1 MLEEATLSVSSL
13 SPASLSKTVGSVVGR
28 ELLVCSLASRAR
40 PLGAGGE
47 AAAPW
52 NGAAAPGLAWQRCGG
67 GGSCAAGSGWHRP
80 GLAGAGAA
88 AQPSVGSVALSLSVA
103 VRPGQAGPGGP
114 VGRGP
119 AAGAGSN
126 CRIRAANCCCCFC

>member
-1 MLEEATLSVSSL
+1 M
-13 SPASLSKTVGSVVGR
+13 
-28 ELLVCSLASRAR
+28 CSLANVG
-40 PLGAGGE
+40 LGAGIMATLNVSR
-47 AAAPW
+47 AA
-52 NGAAAPGLAWQRCGG
+52 GAASSVAGRGWPRCGG